1 MARQEFEVTVTCTGS
16 QDERE
21 QAYREAIRFL
31 LFRLPEQ
38 SRKFSQA
45 SQSKVK
51 LKEGRGR

>member
-1 MARQEFEVTVTCTGS
+1 MAKREFEVIVTRSGS

-51 LKEGRGR
+51 LKEGQGR

>member
-1 MARQEFEVTVTCTGS
+1 MAKREFDVIITRSGS

-38 SRKFSQA
+38 SRKLPQPR
-45 SQSKVK
+45 QSKVT
-51 LKEGRGR
+51 LKEEQGT

>member
-1 MARQEFEVTVTCTGS
+1 MVKREFEVIVTRTGS

-38 SRKFSQA
+38 SRKFSQVR
-45 SQSKVK
+45 QSKVK
-51 LKEGRGR
+51 LKKGQGR

>member
-1 MARQEFEVTVTCTGS
+1 MAKREFDVIITRTGS

-38 SRKFSQA
+38 SRRLPQPR
-45 SQSKVK
+45 QSKVT
-51 LKEGRGR
+51 LKEEQGT

>member
-1 MARQEFEVTVTCTGS
+1 MAKREFDVIITRTGS

-38 SRKFSQA
+38 SRKFPQVR
-45 SQSKVK
+45 QSKVK
-51 LKEGRGR
+51 LKEGQGR

>member
-1 MARQEFEVTVTCTGS
+1 MAKREFEVIVTRSGS

-21 QAYREAIRFL
+21 QAYREAIRFI

-51 LKEGRGR
+51 LKEGQGR